1 MTSFSSREHCITTR
15 IAICLSRVCFPA
27 LALLLLAP
35 LMRSGTAE
43 ALVSSHLPRTFRLN
57 GDLTLFY
64 DRFWGSER
72 DAIDRFAYS
81 LNMNFQGFVVDPR
94 LIQVNLHGNF
104 TQDFREEGTSTMDGF
119 GAIVRFLTEPP
130 RKGVLRFFPQPIE
143 LRYAYYSY
151 EQGDSQEYGIS
162 MSYRLAKPK
171 NGNGRLLNNGN
182 GNGNGN
188 GKEKKFTWISLPN
201 LYLDYNRY
209 ETTTESNKYVNDRLD
224 LRAEAFREHMDLS
237 AEYLYYKNTLNG
249 DVSAKTQYLEFQANY
264 HQYWKETATRLD
276 STNILYFEKTLD
288 RKTVSFMDR
297 TYWVKNF
304 GLDLRDSAVV
314 SGGGRYFDNETNKE
328 YGLDL
333 SASYGKFFSERFN
346 TYTTAGADY
355 LKNDEDTQVGEQA
368 QFNMQYRLSNIFTLT
383 GQANAGNRDD
393 GTFYGFNV
401 GLLSRK
407 LISINPAYE
416 YRHGDFES
424 EKTTVNTFYLNLS
437 APLFRRMSFFSQNYY
452 RIIDTTDNAASSKEK
467 TLNLQGNLYWTISRY
482 TISVGASH
490 IRTTFSGDETGDILT
505 GTVHRGDG
513 KITLTTINAN
523 LSTYLARGT
532 MLNVYA
538 YYQKEKDA
546 PALKSISPTLTWQWR
561 QITLTARYIFNS
573 RGDSRND
580 HRLFLRLTRRFDSI
594 FRPFW

>member
-1 MTSFSSREHCITTR
+1 MMAFSAGTHWIIKRMVIFL
-15 IAICLSRVCFPA
+15 ARVCFLA
-27 LALLLLAP
+27 LALLFLAP
-35 LMRSGTAE
+35 LMPSGTAE
-43 ALVSSHLPRTFRLN
+43 ALVASQRQRTFRLN
-57 GDLTLFY
+57 GDLTLIY

-81 LNMNFQGFVVDPR
+81 LNMNFHSFVIDPR
-94 LIQVNLHGNF
+94 LIQLDLHGNF

-119 GAIVRFLTEPP
+119 GATARFLTERP

-162 MSYRLAKPK
+162 MAYRLAAPK
-171 NGNGRLLNNGN
+171 ATNGRLLNNGN
-182 GNGNGN
+182 GNGNG
-188 GKEKKFTWISLPN
+188 KEKKKFTWITLPN

-224 LRAEAFREHMDLS
+224 FRAEAFREHIDLS

-249 DVSAKTQYLEFQANY
+249 DVSSKTQYLEFQANY
-264 HQYWKETATRLD
+264 HRYWKEAAARLD

-314 SGGGRYFDNETNKE
+314 SGGGRYLDNEVNKE
-328 YGLDL
+328 YALDL

-346 TYTTAGADY
+346 TYTSAGADY
-355 LKNDEDTQVGEQA
+355 FKNDDDTQVGEQA

-424 EKTTVNTFYLNLS
+424 EKTTVNTVYLNLS

-467 TLNLQGNLYWTISRY
+467 TLSLQANLFWTISRY
-482 TISVGASH
+482 TVTVGASH
-490 IRTTFSGDETGDILT
+490 IRTTHSGDETNDILT
-505 GTVHRGDG
+505 GIVHRRDG
-513 KITLTTINAN
+513 KITITSINAN
-523 LSTYLARGT
+523 LSTYLSRGM
-532 MLNVYA
+532 MLIVYA
-538 YYQKEKDA
+538 YYQKANDA
-546 PALKSISPTLTWQWR
+546 PALKSVSPTLTWQWR
-561 QITLTARYIFNS
+561 QVTLTARYIFNS

-594 FRPFW
+594 LRPFW